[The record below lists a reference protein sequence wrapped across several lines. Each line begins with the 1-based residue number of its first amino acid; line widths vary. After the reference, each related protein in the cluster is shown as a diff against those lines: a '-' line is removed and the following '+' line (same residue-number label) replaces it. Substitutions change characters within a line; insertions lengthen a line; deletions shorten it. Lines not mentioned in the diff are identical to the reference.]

1 MKLILI
7 INIMRMRIIV
17 VRGDAKV
24 AKILIAYASMSGN
37 TESIADLIKV
47 SLGCF

>member
-1 MKLILI
+1 M
-7 INIMRMRIIV
+7 
-17 VRGDAKV
+17 

-47 SLGCF
+47 SLDA